1 MKKLLL
7 MKTVLL
13 LFALV
18 VGSGSVW
25 ADNTPC
31 YTLDTSLSANAGT
44 NSAYASEG
52 SKEVGGITWYATG
65 NMQTQ
70 PWRIGGKASTSSTTA
85 TLDVSRTV
93 YTGTPME
100 DEIESIKLYIGDVTV
115 NTFTSVKLTVSS
127 EADFSSITDE
137 ITKSSPS
144 ANSTLTFNPTSGT
157 NWDSK
162 LYYKFTINATL
173 KGKSNSYVQFSKVEF
188 YEYTGGSS
196 DSPSEAAFSV
206 TAPSINFPATT
217 TYTQA
222 ATTAEGYTGTIT
234 YEITANTAGAT
245 LEGTTLTVTQE
256 GSVTVKATAPAITG
270 WAKSEATY
278 TLTVND
284 TREEAELSFAED
296 AEEITWGD
304 TYTGQAL
311 TNAHSLP
318 VTWSSTDETVATVSS
333 SGVVDVLKAGSTE
346 IKASFA
352 GNATYKSTVVAY
364 TLTVK
369 KAPAGLSYTTT
380 SFNIKLND
388 DTFEAPTLNNPNGLT
403 VTYASNNADV
413 ATVNTSTG
421 VLAYV
426 ASAVGTAKITASFAG
441 NDNYYS
447 GSANYTINIVDPTV
461 KGCVFNPYTV
471 AEVIE
476 LNPTST
482 SSAKASDVYVTGYIV
497 GCCNTSTGALI
508 TESAS
513 LIDSNLAL
521 ADDPSNTSSINSV
534 QLSNNT
540 TPRIDFNVKNHPDHI
555 GTTKILIK
563 GDVYKYCGIPGL
575 KNIDE
580 MSAVSFDITIAG
592 SGYSSL
598 GKPFGLDFANASPA
612 GLEAYVVPSITAS
625 AVSLSAIDEA
635 PASTGVILK
644 GTASAKYTIPAKATA
659 AAVGTNYLKAAVT
672 ATPIAANEAYI
683 MQGGLFHKVTAAST
697 IPAGKAYLLATDVP
711 SEARELN
718 FVFDDVT
725 AIETVKSEK
734 ANNEY
739 YNLAGQ
745 RVANPTKGLYIV
757 NGRKV
762 VVK

>member
-1 MKKLLL
+1 MKKLKLFKTLL
-7 MKTVLL
+7 I
-13 LFALV
+13 
-18 VGSGSVW
+18 
-25 ADNTPC
+25 P
-31 YTLDTSLSANAGT
+31 SLSVLTLGT
-44 NSAYASEG
+44 IAAVATSCGGDKPTTVVHVDDVSLDRHKLNLA
-52 SKEVGGITWYATG
+52 VGDNNYLTATISPADATDKSVTW
-65 NMQTQ
+65 
-70 PWRIGGKASTSSTTA
+70 TSS
-85 TLDVSRTV
+85 
-93 YTGTPME
+93 
-100 DEIESIKLYIGDVTV
+100 
-115 NTFTSVKLTVSS
+115 N
-127 EADFSSITDE
+127 
-137 ITKSSPS
+137 
-144 ANSTLTFNPTSGT
+144 
-157 NWDSK
+157 
-162 LYYKFTINATL
+162 
-173 KGKSNSYVQFSKVEF
+173 
-188 YEYTGGSS
+188 
-196 DSPSEAAFSV
+196 
-206 TAPSINFPATT
+206 
-217 TYTQA
+217 
-222 ATTAEGYTGTIT
+222 
-234 YEITANTAGAT
+234 
-245 LEGTTLTVTQE
+245 
-256 GSVTVKATAPAITG
+256 
-270 WAKSEATY
+270 
-278 TLTVND
+278 
-284 TREEAELSFAED
+284 
-296 AEEITWGD
+296 
-304 TYTGQAL
+304 
-311 TNAHSLP
+311 
-318 VTWSSTDETVATVSS
+318 ETVATVSS

-711 SEARELN
+711 SEARELT

-757 NGRKV
+757 NGKKV
-762 VVK
+762 IIK